1 MQLEAAVTRVATAA
15 ADKTSGVVRKAT
27 RVAAI
32 DWMRGLVMIL
42 MIIDHASMAFDGSHV
57 SHDSAYYADAMTMAL
72 PPGEFFTRWITHLC
86 APTFVFLAGTAL
98 ALSIER
104 RVAKGA
110 KPWDIDKNI
119 LKRGAVIALFDLTII
134 SLGSGYLNLGVLLA
148 IGLSMICM
156 AFLRRLP
163 TWGLLVLAFGWIAFG
178 EFFTGLTWH
187 PPGSAPPLT
196 SFFMAT
202 GVAPPFTAFFTD
214 VGAPG
219 GVVNKYSLFPW
230 LTMMVLGWVFGRHM
244 LQWDA
249 GKTRLSPIRLLTIAG
264 AVALVVFAVVR
275 AQQGYGDMFLNRA
288 DDSWQQWLHVSKY
301 PPSLTYYALELGIL
315 WLSLALLMK
324 IEPIIGVRPNGV
336 FLVFGQT
343 AMFFYLVHRL
353 VLEVPATY
361 FGLRG
366 AGDLSTTYIVAVI
379 LLVLLYPACL
389 WFRAL
394 KAAHPNSFLKYI

>member
-1 MQLEAAVTRVATAA
+1 
-15 ADKTSGVVRKAT
+15 
-27 RVAAI
+27 
-32 DWMRGLVMIL
+32 
-42 MIIDHASMAFDGSHV
+42 
-57 SHDSAYYADAMTMAL
+57 
-72 PPGEFFTRWITHLC
+72 
-86 APTFVFLAGTAL
+86 
-98 ALSIER
+98 
-104 RVAKGA
+104 
-110 KPWDIDKNI
+110 
-119 LKRGAVIALFDLTII
+119 
-134 SLGSGYLNLGVLLA
+134 
-148 IGLSMICM
+148 
-156 AFLRRLP
+156 
-163 TWGLLVLAFGWIAFG
+163 
-178 EFFTGLTWH
+178 
-187 PPGSAPPLT
+187 
-196 SFFMAT
+196 
-202 GVAPPFTAFFTD
+202 
-214 VGAPG
+214 
-219 GVVNKYSLFPW
+219 
-230 LTMMVLGWVFGRHM
+230 MMVLGWVFGRHM

-249 GKTRLSPIRLLTIAG
+249 GKTRLSPIKLLTIAG

-315 WLSLALLMK
+315 WLCLALLMK

>member
-1 MQLEAAVTRVATAA
+1 MQVAVVRPTPETAQPASATA
-15 ADKTSGVVRKAT
+15 KTSTSSRI
-27 RVAAI
+27 AAI

-57 SHDSAYYADAMTMAL
+57 SHDSAFYADAMSMAL
-72 PPGEFFTRWITHLC
+72 PAGEFFTRWITHLC

-110 KPWDIDKNI
+110 KASEIDRTMI
-119 LKRGAVIALFDLTII
+119 TRGAIIALFDLTII

-148 IGLSMICM
+148 IGLSFICM
-156 AFLRRLP
+156 AFLRRFP
-163 TWGLLVLAFGWIAFG
+163 TWGLLALALGWIAFG
-178 EFFTGLTWH
+178 EFFTSLRWD

-202 GVAPPFTAFFTD
+202 GVAPPLTSIFTD
-214 VGAPG
+214 AGAPG

-230 LTMMVLGWVFGRHM
+230 LTMMILGWVFGRHM
-244 LQWDA
+244 LNWDA
-249 GKTRLSPIRLLTIAG
+249 GKTQISPQKLLLLAG
-264 AVALVVFAVVR
+264 VVALTVFVIVR
-275 AQQGYGDMFLNRA
+275 AQQGYGNMFLHRT

-301 PPSLTYYALELGIL
+301 PPSLTFYALELGIL
-315 WLSLALLMK
+315 WLCLALLMR
-324 IEPIIGVRPNGV
+324 IEPVIGVRKNGV

-366 AGDLSTTYIVAVI
+366 VGDLSTTYIIAVVM
-379 LLVLLYPACL
+379 LVLLYPACR
-389 WFRAL
+389 WFREL
-394 KAAHPNSFLKYI
+394 KAAHPDSFLKYI